1 MPRKGAELM
10 DRRKF
15 MAQGLLA
22 AGALSAGKVKADTG
36 GSTKKSEAPRKMKY
50 RKLGRTG
57 IEVSEVCFGTYGWQ
71 HTPVLEPAIE
81 AGVNLICTCADYQG
95 GAAERAL
102 GPMLAKNRDRVFV
115 LSGIDCMR
123 NPDEQT
129 LLRRL
134 DESLETLGLDYLD
147 LYVPHQADTMENIT
161 NPAIPAAFEKMK
173 AAGKAKYLGISTHS
187 GQLEPMLNKAIE
199 LGYFDLILCR
209 YNFMEYKS
217 QQELF
222 RRAAEHD
229 IGVIVFK
236 VRAGARESEVKAL
249 EEKGLELGQARMSWA
264 LSNPDVTSVCA
275 HFGNFDAIKTY
286 LKATNTKLSFDGAEL
301 LDQYRQ
307 AFESS
312 YCRNCASCAEA
323 CPHGVNVADIL
334 RYKMYFSH
342 YGFEKE
348 AMARYAGLPAGQRPT
363 QCESCPAPCEKLCPY
378 GLNTRAQLLEAAQL
392 LALA

>member
-1 MPRKGAELM
+1 M

-15 MAQGLLA
+15 MTHGLLA
-22 AGALSAGKVKADTG
+22 TGAVSVGKVKADTG
-36 GSTKKSEAPRKMKY
+36 GSENESGPTKKMKY

-57 IEVSEVCFGTYGWQ
+57 LKVSEVCFGTYGWQ
-71 HTPVLEPAIE
+71 HTPVLESAIE
-81 AGVNLICTCADYQG
+81 AGVNLICTCADYQS

-102 GPMLAKNRDRVFV
+102 GPALAKSRDKVFV

-134 DESLETLGLDYLD
+134 DQSLETMGLDYLD
-147 LYVPHQADTMENIT
+147 LYVPHQADTMENVT

-199 LGYFDLILCR
+199 LGYYDLILCR

-217 QQELF
+217 QLELF
-222 RRAAEHD
+222 HRAAEHD

-236 VRAGARESEVKAL
+236 TRAGARETEVKAL
-249 EEKGLELGQARMSWA
+249 EEKGLELSQARMSWA
-264 LSNPDVTSVCA
+264 LSNSDVTSVCA
-275 HFGNFDAIKTY
+275 HFSNFGAINNY
-286 LKATNTKLSFDGAEL
+286 LEAINTKLSFNGARL

-307 AFESS
+307 AFDSS
-312 YCRNCASCAEA
+312 YCRNCASCTEA
-323 CPHGVNVADIL
+323 CPHGVKVADIL

-348 AMARYAGLPAGQRPT
+348 AMERYAGLPDAQRPSP
-363 QCESCPAPCEKLCPY
+363 CETCSAPCEQLCPH
-378 GLNTRAQLLEAAQL
+378 GLNTRAQLLEAKQMLEMA
-392 LALA
+392 

>member
-1 MPRKGAELM
+1 M

-15 MAQGLLA
+15 MAHGLLA
-22 AGALSAGKVKADTG
+22 TGALSVGKVKADTG
-36 GSTKKSEAPRKMKY
+36 GSAKKSESPRKMKY

-57 IEVSEVCFGTYGWQ
+57 LMVSEVSFGTYGWQ
-71 HTPVLEPAIE
+71 QTPVLGFAVE
-81 AGVNLICTCADYQG
+81 AGVNLVCTCADYQS

-102 GPMLAKNRDRVFV
+102 GPALAKYRDKVFV
-115 LSGIDCMR
+115 LSGIDCKR
-123 NPDEQT
+123 NPDEPT
-129 LLRRL
+129 MLRRL
-134 DESLETLGLDYLD
+134 DESLETMGLEYLD
-147 LYVPHQADTMENIT
+147 LYVPHQADTVENIT

-187 GQLEPMLNKAIE
+187 GQLEPMLNKAID
-199 LGYFDLILCR
+199 LGYYDLILCR

-222 RRAAEHD
+222 RRAAEHN

-275 HFGNFDAIKTY
+275 HFSNFGAIGNYLEAI
-286 LKATNTKLSFDGAEL
+286 NTGLSLDGAEL

-307 AFESS
+307 AFDSS
-312 YCRNCASCAEA
+312 YCRNCASCTEA

-334 RYKMYFSH
+334 RFKMYFNQ

-348 AMARYAGLPAGQRPT
+348 AMARYAQLPAGQRPT
-363 QCESCPAPCEKLCPY
+363 QCESCPAPCEKLCPH
-378 GLNTRAQLLEAAQL
+378 GLNTRAQLLEAAQI